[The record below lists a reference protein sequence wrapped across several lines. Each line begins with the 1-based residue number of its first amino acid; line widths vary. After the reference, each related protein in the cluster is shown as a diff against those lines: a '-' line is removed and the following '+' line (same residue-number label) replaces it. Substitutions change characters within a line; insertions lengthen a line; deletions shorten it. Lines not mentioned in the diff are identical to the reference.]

1 MVGKVCVIGAGP
13 SGLGILCWFAKLKR
27 EGKVIYQM
35 IMMIVRM
42 MQTGSPPD
50 FGKSL
55 PKVTSKSKWVGE
67 PDQDDGDDDGDD
79 DDDIVVTN
87 CDMIMINMMMIIKI
101 HYDDMHSDDP
111 GHCVLRKAIL
121 NDDN

>member
-1 MVGKVCVIGAGP
+1 MVCKTEERGQG
-13 SGLGILCWFAKLKR
+13 
-27 EGKVIYQM
+27 
-35 IMMIVRM
+35 
-42 MQTGSPPD
+42 D
-50 FGKSL
+50 FL
-55 PKVTSKSKWVGE
+55 Y
-67 PDQDDGDDDGDD
+67 DDDDRDD
-79 DDDIVVTN
+79 DDNDDIVVTN